1 MRISR
6 AVLSRRMYGPL
17 EPVMASE
24 IARHIFCAR
33 ALFLD
38 HTLAG
43 GRQKSFAA
51 RFLWFL
57 LNPLRLGLVVLFVG
71 LAVLTDPLVAGATV
85 VLAAILL
92 LMARTLWQRMRTA
105 PSIII
110 YHGTRAQ
117 RKKKVLVANEFG
129 LAGQPQYLLAYE
141 GGYIP
146 VLARTNSAPE
156 QPHEAHIMQV
166 IAYCLL
172 VAESTGS
179 RPPYG
184 VIRYGNGRTFEID
197 FDEDSVEILS
207 QVMDEIEANRRQP
220 DVPISHNERGRC
232 FACSH
237 RNRCGLS
244 LFP

>member
-6 AVLSRRMYGPL
+6 AVLSRRMYGPMG
-17 EPVMASE
+17 PVMASE

-38 HTLAG
+38 HTFAG
-43 GRQKSFAA
+43 GRPRSFVVRA
-51 RFLWFL
+51 LWFL
-57 LNPLRLGLVVLFVG
+57 LNPLRLGLVVVFGVLF
-71 LAVLTDPLVAGATV
+71 LLTDPLVAGATV

-92 LMARTLWQRMRTA
+92 LLARALWERMHTA

-110 YHGTRAQ
+110 YHGTRAH
-117 RKKKVLVANEFG
+117 RHKKILVANEFG

-141 GGYIP
+141 DGYIP
-146 VLARTNSAPE
+146 VLARNTSAPE

-172 VAESTGS
+172 VAEDTGA

-184 VIRYGNGRTFEID
+184 VIRYGDGRTFEVD
-197 FDEDSVEILS
+197 FDEDSVEALS
-207 QVMDEIEANRRQP
+207 QMMDEIEANRRQA
-220 DVPISHNERGRC
+220 DVPLSHNVRGRC

-237 RNRCGLS
+237 RKRCGQS

>member
-6 AVLSRRMYGPL
+6 PALTRRMVGPL
-17 EPVMASE
+17 QPIMASE

-38 HTLAG
+38 YTRSG
-43 GRQKSFAA
+43 QRNRAA
-51 RFLWFL
+51 AILWFL
-57 LNPLRLGLVVLFVG
+57 LNPLRFGLVIVFFVLS
-71 LAVLTDPLVAGATV
+71 LLTDPYIAGATV
-85 VLAAILL
+85 LLAGVLL
-92 LMARTLWQRMRTA
+92 LIANALWDRMQTA
-105 PSIII
+105 PSIIV

-117 RKKKVLVANEFG
+117 RQKKVLVANEFG
-129 LAGQPQYLLAYE
+129 LAGQPQYVLEYE
-141 GGYIP
+141 GGHIP
-146 VLARTNSAPE
+146 ILARSKPSPQ

-166 IAYCLL
+166 VAYCLL

-184 VIRYGNGRTFEID
+184 VIRYGDGRTFEVD
-197 FDEDSVEILS
+197 FDEDSVEVLS
-207 QVMDEIEANRRQP
+207 QVMDEIEANRRQA
-220 DVPISHNERGRC
+220 DVARSHNDRSRC

-237 RNRCGLS
+237 RKHCDQS

>member
-1 MRISR
+1 
-6 AVLSRRMYGPL
+6 
-17 EPVMASE
+17 MASE

-43 GRQKSFAA
+43 ARQKSLAG
-51 RFLWFL
+51 RL
-57 LNPLRLGLVVLFVG
+57 LNPLRLGLVALFAAVY
-71 LAVLTDPLVAGATV
+71 LATDLRVAAATV
-85 VLAAILL
+85 VLALFLL
-92 LMARTLWQRMRTA
+92 LLARALWDRMHTA

-117 RKKKVLVANEFG
+117 RNKNVLVANEFG
-129 LAGQPQYLLAYE
+129 LAGQPQYLLNYE
-141 GGYIP
+141 GGQIP
-146 VLARTNSAPE
+146 ILARSKSAPD
-156 QPHEAHIMQV
+156 QPHQAHIMQV

-184 VIRYGNGRTFEID
+184 VIRYGDGRTFEID
-197 FDEDSVEILS
+197 FDEDSIEILS
-207 QVMDEIEANRRQP
+207 QIMDEIESNRRQP
-220 DVPISHNERGRC
+220 DVRISHNDRGRC

-237 RNRCGLS
+237 RKRCAQS